1 MFSTSGEQAG
11 TRRVRQP
18 MSVCLGGRELGS
30 VDRRQEPEDRQAL
43 PDRRRREDQ
52 LRKGPQGCQL
62 GPGAGRRPPSGAT
75 IVSIVIFKLK
85 DMSHSAKLKRLFD
98 KVVH

>member
-1 MFSTSGEQAG
+1 
-11 TRRVRQP
+11 
-18 MSVCLGGRELGS
+18 MSVCPGGRELGP

-62 GPGAGRRPPSGAT
+62 GLGAGRCPPSRAT
-75 IVSIVIFKLK
+75 IVIFKLK
-85 DMSHSAKLKRLFD
+85 DTSHSAKLKRLFLTKFID
-98 KVVH
+98 FYVVH